1 MEDKYLLVKQK
12 LSKYGQVHLLKFY
25 EELTEEEKENLL
37 EDILEINFEQI
48 EKLYKETRIEE
59 KFKED
64 VIEHIKYTDKEKLT
78 MEDKEYYNKIGEKI
92 IKNNEYAVVT
102 LAGGQR
108 NKTWTQRTKRNI
120 YSRL

>member
-1 MEDKYLLVKQK
+1 MEDKYLLVKEK
-12 LSKYGQVHLLKFY
+12 LSKYGQEHLLKFY
-25 EELTEEEKENLL
+25 EQLNNNEKENLL

-48 EKLYKETRIEE
+48 EMLYKEIKVED

-64 VIEHIKYTDKEKLT
+64 IIEPIKYINKEKLS
-78 MEDKEYYNKIGEKI
+78 EEERNYYNKIGENS

-108 NKTWTQRTKRNI
+108 NKART
-120 YSRL
+120 

>member
-1 MEDKYLLVKQK
+1 MEDKYLLVKEK
-12 LSKYGQVHLLKFY
+12 LTKYGQEHLLKFY
-25 EELTEEEKENLL
+25 EGLSNEEKENLL

-48 EKLYKETRIEE
+48 EKLYAETKVED

-64 VIEHIKYTDKEKLT
+64 IIEPIKYIDKEKLT
-78 MEDKEYYNKIGEKI
+78 EEQKEYYKKIGETI

-108 NKTWTQRTKRNI
+108 NKTW
-120 YSRL
+120 S